1 MSLEI
6 ESADVIRLIE
16 QFLKENN
23 LSRTLAALQEE
34 SSISLN
40 TVENV
45 DTFKQDIIDGNWDT
59 VLTTVLNA
67 SVPAKQLGDLYEQ
80 IFLELLEM
88 RELGAARS
96 ILRQTEPMQILKS
109 RSPER
114 FLRLEHL
121 VSRTYFDAKE
131 AYPDGTTKEKKRQAI
146 AKALASEVSTVEPAR
161 LLTLLGQSLKWQ
173 QQQGLV
179 QPDAA
184 FDLFR
189 GQTQVVKAEDDA
201 VPSKQY
207 SMIKFPGKKTYAE
220 CAAFSPDGQLLATGS
235 VDGFVEI
242 WNYLTGK
249 LRKDLKYQAE
259 ENLIAMDNS
268 VISLAFSKDSQLLA
282 TGSTDGII
290 AVWKITNGQ
299 CQRRFSPAH
308 SQGVTSMCFNKDGSQ
323 VLSSSFDHSIK
334 IHGLKSGKVLKEF
347 RGHTSFVNS
356 ITFSS
361 DMSRVISASSDGTVK
376 IWDTK
381 STTCL
386 ATISPQAQANVPNG
400 SLNPIGGAS
409 GQTVNSVTIMPNN
422 SDNILVCSKTSTLYL
437 INMRG
442 QILKSFTHEK
452 KGGADFVS
460 ASVSPHGDFAYAV
473 AEDSTLYAFNTSNEA
488 LINEFKLTEAE
499 VIGIAAHPYSNI
511 LAAYAENGQVLLCKA

>member
-1 MSLEI
+1 M
-6 ESADVIRLIE
+6 
-16 QFLKENN
+16 
-23 LSRTLAALQEE
+23 LQEE

-80 IFLELLEM
+80 IFIELLEM

-146 AKALASEVSTVEPAR
+146 AKGNHSNAISSCTRSR
-161 LLTLLGQSLKWQ
+161 LTSRSLSIRGQSLKWQ

-189 GQTQVVKAEDDA
+189 GLTQVVKAEDDA

-268 VISLAFSKDSQLLA
+268 VISLAFSRDSQLLA

-290 AVWKITNGQ
+290 AVWKIANGQ

-308 SQGVTSMCFNKDGSQ
+308 SQGVTSMCFNKDGTQ

-334 IHGLKSGKVLKEF
+334 IHGLKSGKALKEF

-356 ITFSS
+356 ITFSP

-381 STTCL
+381 STSCL

-400 SLNPIGGAS
+400 SLNPVGGAS
-409 GQTVNSVTIMPNN
+409 GQTVNSVIIMPNN
-422 SDNILVCSKTSTLYL
+422 PDHIL
-437 INMRG
+437 
-442 QILKSFTHEK
+442 ILKSFTHEK

-460 ASVSPHGDFAYAV
+460 ASISPHGDFAYAV

-488 LINEFKLTEAE
+488 LINEFKLTDAE